1 MKGPEQYYLEQD
13 FWELEEDGEN
23 FSEFENDFVEKY
35 IGLELQP
42 AKEKEELQAVEEVP
56 ISQEY
61 EKNEEAEKSEV
72 LEEIKPDRPRLL
84 DILQKAVR
92 NVEKLD
98 FKKTV
103 SKQSDENVADVDL
116 TINKLEQVEESV
128 IAEIDLSEAEQED
141 VSGTE
146 QVEEVQAEQLA
157 NAEST
162 EIIGAKVLETIEA
175 EAVEIEELPI
185 ETEHGTEIVR
195 LLDGESDSV
204 DFSALEEEVVE
215 EAVAEKEEFV
225 ATNEILEAE
234 SSEIDLA
241 ESEVVESGKVEIVE
255 NETSE
260 ISEVDFSVS
269 ETELVEAAAISE
281 AEQEDISGTEQVEEV
296 QAEQLANAESTEIIG
311 AKVLETIEAEA
322 VEIEE
327 LPIETEHGTE
337 IVRLLDGESDSADFA
352 VFEEEVVEEAVA
364 EKDEFVATNEILEA
378 ESPVVEDSPV
388 TVLIEET
395 QTEQLENVEST
406 EIIGVNAV
414 ETAEIEQNEIAEA
427 EAVEIEKTVVSE
439 QDFCFD
445 LVKDEPG
452 AVDTELSPL
461 EIIEAK
467 NIESVMPEMDRQE
480 EKIVKPVVLEEM
492 PIDEE
497 ILIGEDVLQVGQDLF
512 SNAEEVEFSGITD
525 VVERLKARKE
535 LQFVS
540 FKVCEQEFV
549 LPIDCVQEVVNYV
562 EPARIPS
569 KSEYIVGV
577 TPLRGRI
584 TPLIRMDRLIKKKTL
599 DTNFKFIAVC
609 RFDGLQVGLIIHS
622 VTTIYRVNQE
632 QIDWNFTG
640 KDDLVCGVVK
650 LNEKL
655 VGILAIDRV
664 IKHTVD

>member
-13 FWELEEDGEN
+13 FWELEEDDEN

-42 AKEKEELQAVEEVP
+42 AEEKEELQAAEEVP

-175 EAVEIEELPI
+175 EAVEIEELPT

-195 LLDGESDSV
+195 LLDDESDSV

-234 SSEIDLA
+234 SPEIDLTA
-241 ESEVVESGKVEIVE
+241 SEVVESGKVEIVE

-281 AEQEDISGTEQVEEV
+281 AEQEDVSGTEQVEEV

-311 AKVLETIEAEA
+311 AEVLET
-322 VEIEE
+322 
-327 LPIETEHGTE
+327 
-337 IVRLLDGESDSADFA
+337 
-352 VFEEEVVEEAVA
+352 
-364 EKDEFVATNEILEA
+364 
-378 ESPVVEDSPV
+378 
-388 TVLIEET
+388 
-395 QTEQLENVEST
+395 
-406 EIIGVNAV
+406 
-414 ETAEIEQNEIAEA
+414 AEA